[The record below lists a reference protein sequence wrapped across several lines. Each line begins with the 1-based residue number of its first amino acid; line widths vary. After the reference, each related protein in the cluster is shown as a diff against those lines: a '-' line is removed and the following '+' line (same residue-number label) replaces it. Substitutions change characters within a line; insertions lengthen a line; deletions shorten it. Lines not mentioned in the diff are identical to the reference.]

1 MAARVDPFWNDV
13 AVAHDTAI
21 VYPEQE
27 ITIEVGD
34 RSAAVKYNADTDQV
48 SIVVSK
54 VKGEEYVIDLKGV
67 GDA

>member
-1 MAARVDPFWNDV
+1 MAKVDPFWNSV

-34 RSAAVKYNADTDQV
+34 RAAVVKYNEDTDTV
-48 SIVVSK
+48 SVVVSK

-67 GDA
+67 SDA